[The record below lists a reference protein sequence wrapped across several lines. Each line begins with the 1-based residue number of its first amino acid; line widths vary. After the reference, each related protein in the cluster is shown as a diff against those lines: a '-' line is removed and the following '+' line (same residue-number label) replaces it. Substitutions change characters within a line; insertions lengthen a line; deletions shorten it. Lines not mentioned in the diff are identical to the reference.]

1 MYISQDNHDTAVAT
15 AVAAATGTKSSS
27 SNHAST
33 ADAAASTLVSMR
45 GGQPNATAGP
55 SIGTAFGDTAAKSAT
70 EVKNPKHS
78 ADPLNVVVVNPDFK
92 EGRWGT
98 HKAHWIPM

>member
-1 MYISQDNHDTAVAT
+1 MYISQDNPDTAVAT
-15 AVAAATGTKSSS
+15 AVAATTGTKSSS
-27 SNHAST
+27 GNHACAANADT
-33 ADAAASTLVSMR
+33 AALVSMR

-55 SIGTAFGDTAAKSAT
+55 SIGTTSGAAAAKSAT

-78 ADPLNVVVVNPDFK
+78 ADPLNVVVVNPGFK
-92 EGRWGT
+92 EDRWGT